1 MLDWLAS
8 LSSFGAS
15 PTSAPAVASPVPAAL
30 GDVDPSF
37 LDGLLGYTNNKGFQ
51 PGWGGAALGALQ
63 GIGNAFMGMKQYG
76 LAEDALKEQ
85 KRQFNLNYGAQ
96 KSAFNSQIEDRQRA
110 RVAANPGA
118 YDDAATYM
126 KKYGL

>member
-1 MLDWLAS
+1 MFEWLNS
-8 LSSFGAS
+8 LGSYGAS
-15 PTSAPAVASPVPAAL
+15 PAATPADTSAS
-30 GDVDPSF
+30 PSF
-37 LDGLLGYTNNKGFQ
+37 LDGLLGYTNDKGFQ
-51 PGWGGAALGALQ
+51 PGWGGAALSGLQ
-63 GIGNAFMGMKQYG
+63 GLGNVFMGMKNYG

-96 KSAFNSQIEDRQRA
+96 KNAFNSQIEDRQRA